1 MRYIKLIL
9 SVVFLSFLADCQL
22 CDYFDF
28 CKKKYDSYKVK
39 KFYEKNKNNEELAFF
54 KNHHIYRP
62 RGNLY
67 VVDGVQIFVCGSDTT
82 VMIPAGLLINERSK
96 FYKRKDNILK
106 GEEKEEY
113 IKILK
118 RYEKL
123 SLINIYGRQTDGYV
137 EIEVIPDHIYVY
149 VVDHDSFNLDKF
161 TNRRSTKDL
170 KKIDD
175 SWYYYYRYRPEN

>member
-9 SVVFLSFLADCQL
+9 SVVFISFLADCQL

-54 KNHHIYRP
+54 KNHYVYLP

-67 VVDGVQIFVCGSDTT
+67 VVDGVHVFVCGSDTT
-82 VMIPAGLLINERSK
+82 VKISA
-96 FYKRKDNILK
+96 NILE
-106 GEEKEEY
+106 GEEKEKY

-123 SLINIYGRQTDGYV
+123 SVIRISGRQTDGYV
-137 EIEVIPDHIYVY
+137 EIEVVPDHIYVY
-149 VVDHDSFNLDKF
+149 VVDHDSFNVDKYI
-161 TNRRSTKDL
+161 NRESPKDL
-170 KKIDD
+170 KEIDD
-175 SWYYYYRYRPEN
+175 SWYYYYRCRPEN